1 MSSHREAPAISKDP
15 VADNTDT
22 YAFVSPDDPGTVTI
36 ISNYLPLEAP
46 FGGPNFFEFGD
57 DVLYEI
63 HIDNDADG
71 RPDITYQFEFTTQ
84 VANPDTF
91 LYNTGPITAIDS
103 PNWNRRQFYSVTR
116 VDRRRERVLATG
128 LACPPCNI
136 GPSSTPNYAALAS
149 QAVHGIPGGHTVF
162 AGQRLEGFYV
172 DLGAI
177 FDLGDL
183 RPLQNL
189 HLASMV
195 PPAAGVNATNDFGVH
210 AIALKIPISQ
220 LTKDGSTPTNPMSQK
235 AVIGVWAAARRRRAV
250 VREPGFAFE
259 AGPWVQV
266 SRLGNPLFNEVIV
279 PMGDKDRWNALPASE
294 DKQFLKYVQHPELAG
309 LLPVLYPGVFPNLAG
324 SRLKAARADL
334 VAILLTGL
342 PAGIVPGFQNFTGS
356 TLADQL
362 RLNVA
367 IPPTPSAKVNAL
379 GLVAGDV
386 AGFPNG
392 RRVFDD
398 VVTIELRA
406 IAGLTYPLVN
416 PSYTPDAGGQ
426 RDHRRADGRQ
436 HQLPVAVP
444 VSRDTGERLRDEA
457 AGGMRGVTAMTAA
470 TNGHLHEHPAEDL
483 GSQHAASA
491 SVALDIGE
499 GRGALVI
506 YPSERYRG
514 TEIEISRVDGDGRRV
529 HTGVHERSTRA
540 GSKLT
545 AIFGSLETGD
555 YVVWADETT
564 ARTTIR
570 VADGAVTELFLI

>member
-71 RPDITYQFEFTTQ
+71 RPDITYRFEFDTQ
-84 VANPDTF
+84 VVNPNTF
-91 LYNTGPITAIDS
+91 LYNTGPITSIDS
-103 PNWNRRQFYSVTR
+103 PNFNRRQFYRVTR
-116 VDRRRERVLATG
+116 VEDGRTRVLG
-128 LACPPCNI
+128 DRLACPPCNI
-136 GPSSTPNYAALAS
+136 GPSSTPSYGALAT
-149 QAVHGIPGGHTVF
+149 QGVHGVASGHTVF

-183 RPLQNL
+183 RPFENL

-195 PPAAGVNATNDFGVH
+195 PPAAGVDATHGFGVH
-210 AIALKIPISQ
+210 SIAIKIPISQ
-220 LTKDGSTPTNPMSQK
+220 LTRDGSRPTNPMSSR
-235 AVIGVWAAARRRRAV
+235 AVIGVWAAAKRRRAV
-250 VREPGFAFE
+250 IRDGADAFE

-279 PMGDKDRWNALPASE
+279 PMGEKDRWNAVPAWE
-294 DKQFLKYVQHPELAG
+294 DGLFLKYVQHPELAA
-309 LLPVLYPGVFPNLAG
+309 LLPVLYPGVFPHLAG
-324 SRLKAARADL
+324 LKAARADL

-342 PAGIVPGFQNFTGS
+342 PAGVVPGFQNFTG
-356 TLADQL
+356 TTYADQL

-367 IPPTPSAKVNAL
+367 IPPTPSAKTSPL
-379 GLVAGDV
+379 GVVGGDL

-406 IAGLTYPLVN
+406 IAGVTYPLVN
-416 PSYTPDAGGQ
+416 PSYTPDA
-426 RDHRRADGRQ
+426 
-436 HQLPVAVP
+436 
-444 VSRDTGERLRDEA
+444 
-457 AGGMRGVTAMTAA
+457 
-470 TNGHLHEHPAEDL
+470 
-483 GSQHAASA
+483 AASA
-491 SVALDIGE
+491 VTDGLTSASTSYLSQFPY
-499 GRGALVI
+499 L
-506 YPSERYRG
+506 G
-514 TEIEISRVDGDGRRV
+514 TPQSGFV
-529 HTGVHERSTRA
+529 
-540 GSKLT
+540 
-545 AIFGSLETGD
+545 
-555 YVVWADETT
+555 TT
-564 ARTTIR
+564 PLA
-570 VADGAVTELFLI
+570 A

>member
-84 VANPDTF
+84 VSNPDTF
-91 LYNTGPITAIDS
+91 LYNTGPISAIDS

-116 VDRRRERVLATG
+116 VDRSRRRVLATG

-136 GPSSTPNYAALAS
+136 GPSSTPNYEAVAS
-149 QAVHGIPGGHTVF
+149 QAVHAVSGGHTVF

-195 PPAAGVNATNDFGVH
+195 PPAAGVNDAHGFGVH

-235 AVIGVWAAARRRRAV
+235 AVIGVWAAAKRRRAV

-279 PMGDKDRWNALPASE
+279 PLGDKDRWNAVPASE
-294 DKQFLKYVQHPELAG
+294 DKLFLKYVQHPELAG
-309 LLPVLYPGVFPNLAG
+309 LLPVLYPGAFPNLAG
-324 SRLKAARADL
+324 LKAARADL

-342 PAGIVPGFQNFTGS
+342 PAGIVPGFQNFTGN
-356 TLADQL
+356 TYADQL
-362 RLNVA
+362 RLNLA
-367 IPPTPSAKVNAL
+367 IPPTASGKVNAL
-379 GLVAGDV
+379 GVVAGDL

-398 VVTIELRA
+398 VVTVELRA

-416 PSYTPDAGGQ
+416 PSYTPDA
-426 RDHRRADGRQ
+426 AVNAITDG
-436 HQLPVAVP
+436 L
-444 VSRDTGERLRDEA
+444 T
-457 AGGMRGVTAMTAA
+457 
-470 TNGHLHEHPAEDL
+470 
-483 GSQHAASA
+483 SA
-491 SVALDIGE
+491 STSYLSQFPY
-499 GRGALVI
+499 L
-506 YPSERYRG
+506 G
-514 TEIEISRVDGDGRRV
+514 TPQSGF
-529 HTGVHERSTRA
+529 A
-540 GSKLT
+540 
-545 AIFGSLETGD
+545 
-555 YVVWADETT
+555 TT
-564 ARTTIR
+564 PLA
-570 VADGAVTELFLI
+570 A

>member
-36 ISNYLPLEAP
+36 ISNYLPLETP

-71 RPDITYQFEFTTQ
+71 RPDITYQFEFNTQ
-84 VANPDTF
+84 VRNPDTF
-91 LYNTGPITAIDS
+91 LYNTGPISAIDS

-116 VDRRRERVLATG
+116 VDRWRRRVLATD
-128 LACPPCNI
+128 LACPPCNS
-136 GPSSTPNYAALAS
+136 GPSSTPNYEVLAS
-149 QAVHGIPGGHTVF
+149 QAVHSVPGGHTVF

-195 PPAAGVNATNDFGVH
+195 PPAAGVNATNGFGVH
-210 AIALKIPISQ
+210 SITLKIPIAQ

-259 AGPWVQV
+259 AGPWVQI

-294 DKQFLKYVQHPELAG
+294 DKLFLKYVQHPELAG
-309 LLPVLYPGVFPNLAG
+309 LLPVLYPGAFPNLAG
-324 SRLKAARADL
+324 LKAARADL

-342 PAGIVPGFQNFTGS
+342 PAGIVPGFQNFTG
-356 TLADQL
+356 TTYADQL

-379 GLVAGDV
+379 GVVAGDL

-398 VVTIELRA
+398 VVTVELRA

-416 PSYTPDAGGQ
+416 SSYTPDA
-426 RDHRRADGRQ
+426 AVNAITDG
-436 HQLPVAVP
+436 
-444 VSRDTGERLRDEA
+444 
-457 AGGMRGVTAMTAA
+457 
-470 TNGHLHEHPAEDL
+470 
-483 GSQHAASA
+483 
-491 SVALDIGE
+491 
-499 GRGALVI
+499 
-506 YPSERYRG
+506 
-514 TEIEISRVDGDGRRV
+514 
-529 HTGVHERSTRA
+529 
-540 GSKLT
+540 LT
-545 AIFGSLETGD
+545 ASSTSYLSQFPYLGTPQSGF
-555 YVVWADETT
+555 ATT
-564 ARTTIR
+564 PLA
-570 VADGAVTELFLI
+570 A

>member
-57 DVLYEI
+57 DVLYEL

-84 VANPDTF
+84 VRNPDTF
-91 LYNTGPITAIDS
+91 LYNTGAIGAIDS
-103 PNWNRRQFYSVTR
+103 PNWNRRQFYTVTR
-116 VDRRRERVLATG
+116 VDRWRERVLASG

-136 GPSSTPNYAALAS
+136 GPSSTPAYETLAS
-149 QAVHGIPGGHTVF
+149 QAVHGIGGGHTVF

-195 PPAAGVNATNDFGVH
+195 PAAPGVNASHGFGVH
-210 AIALKIPISQ
+210 TIALKIPISQ

-235 AVIGVWAAARRRRAV
+235 AVIGVWAAAKRRRAV
-250 VREPGFAFE
+250 VREPGFEFE

-279 PMGDKDRWNALPASE
+279 PMGDKDRWNAVPASE

-309 LLPVLYPGVFPNLAG
+309 LLPVLYPGVFPKLAG
-324 SRLKAARADL
+324 LTAARADL

-342 PAGIVPGFQNFTGS
+342 PAGIVPGFQNYTGS
-356 TLADQL
+356 TYADQL

-367 IPPTPSAKVNAL
+367 IPPTPRAKVNAL
-379 GLVAGDV
+379 GVVAGDL

-398 VVTIELRA
+398 VVTVELRA

-416 PSYTPDAGGQ
+416 SSYTPDA
-426 RDHRRADGRQ
+426 AVNAITDG
-436 HQLPVAVP
+436 L
-444 VSRDTGERLRDEA
+444 T
-457 AGGMRGVTAMTAA
+457 
-470 TNGHLHEHPAEDL
+470 
-483 GSQHAASA
+483 SA
-491 SVALDIGE
+491 STSYLSQFPY
-499 GRGALVI
+499 L
-506 YPSERYRG
+506 G
-514 TEIEISRVDGDGRRV
+514 TPQSGF
-529 HTGVHERSTRA
+529 A
-540 GSKLT
+540 
-545 AIFGSLETGD
+545 
-555 YVVWADETT
+555 TT
-564 ARTTIR
+564 PLA
-570 VADGAVTELFLI
+570 A